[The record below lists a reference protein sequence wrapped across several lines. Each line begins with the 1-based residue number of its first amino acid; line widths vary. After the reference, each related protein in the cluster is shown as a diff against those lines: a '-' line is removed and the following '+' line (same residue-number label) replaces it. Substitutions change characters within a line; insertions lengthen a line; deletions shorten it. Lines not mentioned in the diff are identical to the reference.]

1 MTLRYR
7 RSSAFIGG
15 HKSVQTL
22 ACSIRLQSRAGR
34 NLVTPTAT
42 IDPEDSMP
50 RPSTLLAFIALLS
63 LPTLFAQAPQ
73 RGAGNAPNQTPAR
86 TPSIEERT
94 AGMTRI
100 DGYFPLYW
108 DERAGNLYLEISRFD
123 NEFLYT
129 TGLAAGLGSNDIGLD
144 RGQQGSG
151 RLVSFQRV
159 GPKVLLV
166 QSNESFRSSSPN
178 PAERRSV
185 QDSFAQSVL
194 WGFTVA
200 AETNGHVLVDA
211 TDFVVRDGHGAA
223 NSLRPGPY
231 RVDKSRSAIYPARTK
246 AFPKNTE
253 IEVILTFASDAAGG
267 RGGGGGGPTQGP
279 PPIGTAARAGGG
291 GGFGGGLF
299 SGTVSSVTPAA
310 DSVTLREHY
319 SLVELPDNNFQPRY
333 DDPRAGYF
341 GVNFVDY
348 STPIGEP
355 MVKRLIA
362 HHRLEKRDPNAATS
376 EPVKPIRYWV
386 DSGAPA
392 DIRQALLDGA
402 RWWNQ
407 AFEAAGFR
415 NAFLVEVLPDG
426 ADPMD
431 IRYNMINWVH
441 RSTRGWSMGGSVS
454 DPRTG
459 EIIKATVTLGS
470 LRDRQ
475 DYLIFEGLL
484 SPYTDGTEKP
494 DILYQTAIARIR
506 QLAAHEIGHTLG
518 LGHNYYDSTKGW
530 ISVMDY
536 PHPLEKL
543 RDDGTIDLSE
553 AYQARIGDWDKVA
566 INYGYRQLPKGD
578 EKAALTKILDDAW
591 AQDLR
596 YMSNQDLDANPKVD
610 QWSNGVNQADEL
622 NRLMKIRRSALSR
635 LGEHTIRNGAPMA
648 TIEEPLVPI
657 FMYHRY
663 TVESA
668 ASMVAGLDYIY
679 AMRGDGRTPYKWE
692 TAANQRKALDALANT
707 LKPSELTV
715 PKQILDSIPPRP
727 PGFGRHRELFA
738 RTTGDGFDPLS
749 PATLASDVTIGFV
762 LQLDRSA
769 RMVAQHAIDPSL
781 PGLEEVIDRL
791 TKATFD
797 APVANPYE
805 SEVRRAEQRVLVDRV
820 MWLATG
826 APNGQVRA
834 IASMKLT
841 KLAARL
847 KAESGATEADQAQHA
862 LLAADIKRF
871 LDRPAEVMKVMPAAE
886 APPGAPI
893 GDSGLDWLAQ
903 PRW

>member
-1 MTLRYR
+1 MPPDC
-7 RSSAFIGG
+7 AN
-15 HKSVQTL
+15 KSL
-22 ACSIRLQSRAGR
+22 
-34 NLVTPTAT
+34 PAT
-42 IDPEDSMP
+42 ILRMMLRSMMA
-50 RPSTLLAFIALLS
+50 LAITSSFLMA
-63 LPTLFAQAPQ
+63 Q
-73 RGAGNAPNQTPAR
+73 RGGPPAGAPAGAPA
-86 TPSIEERT
+86 TIEERT
-94 AGMTRI
+94 NGLQKL
-100 DGYFPLYW
+100 DGYFPVYW
-108 DERAGNLYLEISRFD
+108 EERTGNLLLEIPRFD
-123 NEFLYT
+123 AEFLYT

-144 RGQQGSG
+144 RGQGGQG

-166 QSNESFRSSSPN
+166 QGNESFRSTSAN

-185 QDSFAQSVL
+185 ADSFAKSVL

-200 AETNGHVLVDA
+200 AESNGRVLVDA
-211 TDFVVRDGHGAA
+211 TAFFLRDGFGAA
-223 NSLRPGPY
+223 GSLRPGAY
-231 RVDKSRSAIYPARTK
+231 RVDAARSAIYMPRTK

-253 IEVILTFASDAAGG
+253 IEVTLTFASEPAGG
-267 RGGGGGGPTQGP
+267 RGGAGGGPSQGP
-279 PPIGTAARAGGG
+279 PQIGAGGG
-291 GGFGGGLF
+291 RGGFGGGLF
-299 SGTVSSVTPAA
+299 SGSVASVTPSA

-319 SLVELPDNNFQPRY
+319 SLVELPDEKYRPRE
-333 DDPRAGYF
+333 DDPRGGY
-341 GVNFVDY
+341 GGLAFVDY

-355 MVKRLIA
+355 MLKRFIRR
-362 HHRLEKRDPNAATS
+362 HRLEKKDPAAAMS
-376 EPVKPIRYWV
+376 EPVKPIEYWV
-386 DSGAPA
+386 DSGAPE
-392 DIRQALLDGA
+392 DIRNALLEGA
-402 RWWNQ
+402 GWWSQ

-415 NAFLVEVLPDG
+415 NAFKVAVLPEG

-441 RSTRGWSMGGSVS
+441 RSTRGWSTGGSVS

-484 SPYTDGTEKP
+484 SPYTNGTEKP
-494 DILYQTAIARIR
+494 DILYQTALKRIR
-506 QLAAHEIGHTLG
+506 QLAAHEVGHTLG

-536 PHPLEKL
+536 PHPFEKL
-543 RDDGTIDLSE
+543 TAEGFIDLSE

-566 INYGYRQLPKGD
+566 INYGYRQLPAGD
-578 EKAALTKILDDAW
+578 EAAALHSILDNAW

-596 YMSNQDLDANPKVD
+596 YMTNQDLGTNPKVD

-622 NRLMKIRRSALSR
+622 NRMMKVRRSALNR
-635 LGEHTIRNGAPMA
+635 MGEHTIRNGAPMA
-648 TIEEPLVPI
+648 MIEEPLVPV

-663 TVESA
+663 SVESA
-668 ASMVAGLDYIY
+668 ASMLGGLDYIY
-679 AMRGDGRTPYKWE
+679 GMRGDGRTAVKWE
-692 TAANQRKALDALANT
+692 TAANQRKALDALAAT
-707 LKPSELTV
+707 LKPAELTV
-715 PKQILDSIPPRP
+715 PKQILDLIPPRP
-727 PGFGRHRELFA
+727 PGFGRHRELFP

-749 PATLASDVTIGFV
+749 PATIASDVTIGFV
-762 LQLDRSA
+762 LQLDRAA
-769 RMVAQHAIDPSL
+769 RVVAQHAVDPAL

-805 SEVRRAEQRVLVDRV
+805 AEVRRAEERVLVDRV

-834 IASMKLT
+834 VASFRLQ

-847 KAESGATEADQAQHA
+847 RADAGATEAEQAQHA

-871 LDRPAEVMKVMPAAE
+871 LERPAEVMRVIPAAD

-893 GDSGLDWLAQ
+893 GGDTGMDWLS
-903 PRW
+903 PVP

>member
-1 MTLRYR
+1 MPPDC
-7 RSSAFIGG
+7 AN
-15 HKSVQTL
+15 KSL
-22 ACSIRLQSRAGR
+22 
-34 NLVTPTAT
+34 PAT
-42 IDPEDSMP
+42 ILRMMLRSMMA
-50 RPSTLLAFIALLS
+50 LAITSSFLMA
-63 LPTLFAQAPQ
+63 Q
-73 RGAGNAPNQTPAR
+73 RGGPPAGAPAGAPA
-86 TPSIEERT
+86 TIEERT
-94 AGMTRI
+94 NGLQKL
-100 DGYFPLYW
+100 DGYFPVYW
-108 DERAGNLYLEISRFD
+108 EERTGNLLLEIPRFD
-123 NEFLYT
+123 AEFLYT

-144 RGQQGSG
+144 RGQGGQG

-166 QSNESFRSSSPN
+166 QGNESFRSTSAN

-185 QDSFAQSVL
+185 ADSFAKSVL

-200 AETNGHVLVDA
+200 AESNGRVLVDA
-211 TDFVVRDGHGAA
+211 TAFFLRDGFGAA
-223 NSLRPGPY
+223 GSLRPGAY
-231 RVDKSRSAIYPARTK
+231 RVDAARSAIYMPRTK

-253 IEVILTFASDAAGG
+253 IEVTLTFASEPAGG
-267 RGGGGGGPTQGP
+267 RGGAGGGPSQGP
-279 PPIGTAARAGGG
+279 PQIGAGGG
-291 GGFGGGLF
+291 RGGFGGGLF
-299 SGTVSSVTPAA
+299 SGSVASVTPSA

-319 SLVELPDNNFQPRY
+319 SLVELPDEKYRPRE
-333 DDPRAGYF
+333 DDPRGGY
-341 GVNFVDY
+341 GGLAFVDY

-355 MVKRLIA
+355 MLKRFIRR
-362 HHRLEKRDPNAATS
+362 HRLEKKDPAAAMS
-376 EPVKPIRYWV
+376 EPVKPIEYWV
-386 DSGAPA
+386 DSGAPE
-392 DIRQALLDGA
+392 DIRNALLEGA
-402 RWWNQ
+402 GWWSQ

-415 NAFLVEVLPDG
+415 NAFKVAVLPEG

-441 RSTRGWSMGGSVS
+441 RSTRGWSTGGSVS

-484 SPYTDGTEKP
+484 SPYTNGTEKP
-494 DILYQTAIARIR
+494 DILYQTALKRIR
-506 QLAAHEIGHTLG
+506 QLAAHEVGHTLG

-536 PHPLEKL
+536 PHPFEKL
-543 RDDGTIDLSE
+543 TAEGFIDLSE

-566 INYGYRQLPKGD
+566 INYGYRQLPAGD
-578 EKAALTKILDDAW
+578 EAAALHSILDNAW

-596 YMSNQDLDANPKVD
+596 YMTNQDLGTNPKVD

-622 NRLMKIRRSALSR
+622 NRMMKVRRSALNR
-635 LGEHTIRNGAPMA
+635 MGEHTIRNGAPMA
-648 TIEEPLVPI
+648 MIEEPLVPV

-663 TVESA
+663 SVESA
-668 ASMVAGLDYIY
+668 ASMLGGLDYIY
-679 AMRGDGRTPYKWE
+679 GMRGDGRTAVKWE
-692 TAANQRKALDALANT
+692 TAANQRKALDALAAT
-707 LKPSELTV
+707 LKPAELTV
-715 PKQILDSIPPRP
+715 PKQILDLIPPRP
-727 PGFGRHRELFA
+727 PGFGRHRELFP

-749 PATLASDVTIGFV
+749 PATIASDVTIGFV
-762 LQLDRSA
+762 LQLDRAA
-769 RMVAQHAIDPSL
+769 RVVAQHAVDPAL

-805 SEVRRAEQRVLVDRV
+805 AEVRRAEERVLVDRV

-834 IASMKLT
+834 VASFRLQ

-847 KAESGATEADQAQHA
+847 RADAGANEAEQAQHA

-871 LDRPAEVMKVMPAAE
+871 LERPAEVMRVIPAAD

-893 GDSGLDWLAQ
+893 GGDTGMDWLS
-903 PRW
+903 PVP